1 MVRFLCAAVFAA
13 TVLITVSS
21 VAQAQD
27 KPAVGPSPE
36 ESVAR
41 QEVDGLNAGQGPT
54 PSLAISLS
62 DYDFSQ
68 SPRVF
73 QRILSSPHGYFRF
86 ISQPFAQAVCR
97 RFADDMDFLGLVNL
111 HGDAHL
117 ENYSITDRQ
126 RGLADF
132 DDAAAGPLVL
142 DLVRFGVSIHLASQ
156 ALGIADQADAVVSS
170 LIEGYR
176 SGLRYGDLAVP
187 EPAIVSHIRES
198 FPRERRKMLA
208 KAEALMQ
215 TVDMSGEEFQR
226 ALQQYAKQMEEEN
239 PQLPSGFFDVKRM
252 GSLDI
257 GIGSALDEKY
267 LMRVEGPSKEPD
279 DDVILEAKSIRDLEA
294 ADCVQRP
301 RRGINRVA
309 IAQARLSF
317 EKPRYAG
324 YVVLHPY
331 LGFERR
337 EKFWVFA
344 WDDNYAELSIPL
356 SFRTPQD
363 LFDVARDVGVQL
375 GRGHPKSIADPY
387 EGMLRR
393 AILTSVS
400 NFEAD
405 IKAAIRDL
413 TRETITAWE
422 WLREEAAKL
431 ASTQPSAPRYKSL
444 DK

>member
-1 MVRFLCAAVFAA
+1 MVRFLRTMVFAA
-13 TVLITVSS
+13 TVLFAVSS
-21 VAQAQD
+21 IAKAQD
-27 KPAVGPSPE
+27 KPVVGPSPK

-41 QEVDGLNAGQGPT
+41 QEIDGLDAGQGPI

-68 SPRVF
+68 SPGVL

-97 RFADDMDFLGLVNL
+97 RFEDDMDFLGLVNL

-117 ENYSITDRQ
+117 ENYSITNRQ

-142 DLVRFGVSIHLASQ
+142 DLVRFGVSIHLASR
-156 ALGIADQADAVVSS
+156 ALDIGDQADAVVDSF
-170 LIEGYR
+170 IEGYR

-187 EPAIVSHIRES
+187 EPALVTHIRAG
-198 FPRERRKMLA
+198 FPRERQKMLA
-208 KAEALMQ
+208 KAEAMMQ
-215 TVDMSGEEFQR
+215 PIDMSGQEFQR
-226 ALQQYAKQMEEEN
+226 ATQQYAKQMKAEN
-239 PQLPSGFFDVKRM
+239 PQLPPSFFDIKRM
-252 GSLDI
+252 GSLKL
-257 GIGSALDEKY
+257 GIGSAFNEKY
-267 LMRVEGPSKEPD
+267 LMLVEGPTEEPD
-279 DDVILEAKSIRDLEA
+279 DDVILEAKAVRDLEGV
-294 ADCVQRP
+294 DCIQRP
-301 RRGINRVA
+301 RKALSRVA
-309 IAQARLSF
+309 VAQARLSF
-317 EKPRYAG
+317 EQPRYVG

-337 EKFWVFA
+337 ERFWVFA
-344 WDDNYAELSIPL
+344 WDDNYAELSIPI

-375 GRGHPKSIADPY
+375 GRGHPKGISDPY

-393 AILTSVS
+393 SILSSVS
-400 NFEAD
+400 SFEAD

-422 WLREEAAKL
+422 WVREEAANL
-431 ASTQPSAPRYKSL
+431 ASTQPSAPAYKSIQ
-444 DK
+444 K

>member
-1 MVRFLCAAVFAA
+1 MIRFLCVLAFAA
-13 TVLITVSS
+13 TLSFTVSS
-21 VAQAQD
+21 PAMAQD
-27 KPAVGPSPE
+27 KGGVGQSLRQGE
-36 ESVAR
+36 AR
-41 QEVDGLNAGQGPT
+41 QDAEVVDTGQGQRPA
-54 PSLAISLS
+54 LAISLN

-68 SPRVF
+68 NPRLL
-73 QRILSSPHGYFRF
+73 QRILASPHGYFRF
-86 ISQPFAQAVCR
+86 ISLGFAQAVCR
-97 RFADDMDFLGLVNL
+97 LFVDDMDFLGLVNL

-117 ENYSITDRQ
+117 ENYSITNRQ

-142 DLVRFGVSIHLASQ
+142 DLVRFGVSIHLASR
-156 ALGIADQADAVVSS
+156 AMGIGDQADAIVDS
-170 LIEGYR
+170 LFEGYR

-187 EPAIVSHIRES
+187 EPAIVTQIREG

-215 TVDMSGEEFQR
+215 PIDMSGQDFQR
-226 ALQQYAKQMEEEN
+226 ALRQYGKQMEAEN
-239 PQLPSGFFDVKRM
+239 PQLPSGFFEVKRM
-252 GSLDI
+252 GGLNL

-267 LMRVEGPSKEPD
+267 LMRVEGPTEAPD
-279 DDVILEAKSIRDLEA
+279 DDVILEAKSIHDLDA

-301 RRGINRVA
+301 RQGIARVA

-317 EKPRYAG
+317 EEPRYVG
-324 YVVLHPY
+324 YVVLHPH
-331 LGFERR
+331 LGFDRR

-363 LFDVARDVGVQL
+363 LFDVSRDVGVQL

-393 AILTSVS
+393 AILTSVD
-400 NFEAD
+400 NFEAE
-405 IKAAIRDL
+405 IEAAIRDL
-413 TRETITAWE
+413 THETIAAWE
-422 WLREEAAKL
+422 WVREEAAKL
-431 ASTQPSAPRYKSL
+431 AATQPLAPAYKSL
-444 DK
+444 DE